1 MNLKPKSKTKVLE
14 VVNLIFDCFFDHKP
28 NTKHLDY
35 NFQKQIT
42 IVETYL
48 KKRLEIWMSKVFKL
62 NIKDYKKLEN
72 LLHSWWVSL
81 PDGMQQ
87 EIRKF
92 YDNPKTFE
100 VE

>member
-14 VVNLIFDCFFDHKP
+14 VVNHIFDCFFDHKP

-48 KKRLEIWMSKVFKL
+48 KKRLEI
-62 NIKDYKKLEN
+62 
-72 LLHSWWVSL
+72 
-81 PDGMQQ
+81 
-87 EIRKF
+87 
-92 YDNPKTFE
+92 
-100 VE
+100 

>member
-1 MNLKPKSKTKVLE
+1 
-14 VVNLIFDCFFDHKP
+14 
-28 NTKHLDY
+28 
-35 NFQKQIT
+35 
-42 IVETYL
+42 
-48 KKRLEIWMSKVFKL
+48 MSKVFKL

-72 LLHSWWVSL
+72 LLHSWWASL

>member
-48 KKRLEIWMSKVFKL
+48 KKRLEI
-62 NIKDYKKLEN
+62 
-72 LLHSWWVSL
+72 
-81 PDGMQQ
+81 
-87 EIRKF
+87 
-92 YDNPKTFE
+92 
-100 VE
+100 